1 MFKDQ
6 IVNHWIQILNSNHKI
21 NQVQKIN
28 PKLKQ
33 IEKIF
38 LINNISL
45 QIKLLKKLF
54 NQSRNYKGLEIWKKI
69 LC

>member
-28 PKLKQ
+28 LKLKQ
-33 IEKIF
+33 IGKIF
-38 LINNISL
+38 IINNITL
-45 QIKLLKKLF
+45 QRKFLKKLF
-54 NQSRNYKGLEIWKKI
+54 HQSRNYKVLKIKKKI

>member
-21 NQVQKIN
+21 NQVQNIN